1 MFDVVKTEA
10 VPANL
15 PFQEPADAV
24 CFEFQERR
32 ADNLPPVEE
41 LVQYAQEMLGDRE
54 PELRRLAKEEL
65 QRLRS
70 EVPRVEID
78 TPAKRDRAAKL
89 GSSGAQALTAK
100 DLTVAMST
108 ALKPLE
114 QLISTL
120 GVPKQ
125 QQELPVQ
132 PVTAAA
138 RAGDNSPLKAGVR
151 LFGSGT
157 QESLS
162 PEEAVRRA
170 AAAAGRPREV

>member
-54 PELRRLAKEEL
+54 PELRRLAEEEL

-114 QLISTL
+114 QLISAL
-120 GVPKQ
+120 GVPQ
-125 QQELPVQ
+125 
-132 PVTAAA
+132 
-138 RAGDNSPLKAGVR
+138 
-151 LFGSGT
+151 
-157 QESLS
+157 
-162 PEEAVRRA
+162 
-170 AAAAGRPREV
+170 AAAGATGPTCDSRRARGG